1 MINHYRKQYPLL
13 KRRRLIALLALAATM
28 TPATAMLDNDPDMI
42 WRSGANLYFKYAE
55 QDSPD
60 YGDNDHPVSLKPAEI
75 TAVLDAVRVWDKKI
89 FRDEEAELLFSPRQ
103 SHLLGEQLARG
114 LEKAGPRQDIVFT
127 LSKTNRGLLGLS
139 DRAFVCGRAFYQQ
152 DRPNIILG
160 EHDRA
165 RNEAFESAYDPSG
178 QGRVPYSF
186 YHGSRSRPSSF
197 KQKLV
202 RMSGVENRQTDE
214 LRRDW
219 LVIDLDAAG
228 QALLAEKQQQSK
240 PNADTRAI
248 RREAATLSREMR
260 LEMARMRKQ
269 MQTLSKG
276 STLSIEERLAR
287 LEQLRTGEL
296 ITEEEYQAKR
306 AEILN
311 EL

>member
-1 MINHYRKQYPLL
+1 ML
-13 KRRRLIALLALAATM
+13 KSCKLIALLGTAIAV
-28 TPATAMLDNDPDMI
+28 TPAAGLFDDDPQLI

-55 QDSPD
+55 QDSSD
-60 YGDNDHPVSLKPAEI
+60 NGDNDHPVSLKPAEI
-75 TAVLDAVRVWDKKI
+75 TAVLDAVRIWDKKF

-103 SHLLGEQLARG
+103 SLLLGEQLAKG
-114 LEKAGPRQDIVFT
+114 LEQAGPRQDIVFT

-139 DRAFVCGRAFYQQ
+139 DRAFVCGRVFYQQ
-152 DRPNIILG
+152 DRLNIIIG

-165 RNEAFESAYDPSG
+165 RNEAFEAAYDPSG

-186 YHGSRSRPSSF
+186 YHGSRSSPSSF

-202 RMSGVENRQTDE
+202 RITGVENKQTDE

-219 LVIDLDAAG
+219 LVIDLDAAK
-228 QALLAEKQQQSK
+228 QALLAEKQQESK
-240 PNADTRAI
+240 PNADTSAI
-248 RREAATLSREMR
+248 RREATTLSREMR

-276 STLSIEERLAR
+276 STLSIEERLAK
-287 LEQLRTGEL
+287 LEQLLAGEL

-311 EL
+311 DL